1 MTKPSDGTLVRA
13 VAMGAFA
20 LGALGAC
27 GATDEEPPDPPP
39 ALTPSVMETTTAPA
53 EESTKPEATAR
64 SLPDAPTK
72 PPEMAGDDVDGA
84 VAAAEYFLLLY
95 PYVYATGDLDEWQ
108 AMSHPDCNF
117 CASVISNV
125 TSLHSNGG
133 HSEGPT
139 IDITHTSGSAPE
151 GEYKFFSAWLDV
163 EAGEIRRF
171 DEDSNLVELFPASF
185 LEVDL
190 ALEKSD
196 STWQVRGVVQN
207 LLIEEDDHL

>member
-125 TSLHSNGG
+125 DRI
-133 HSEGPT
+133 HSEDGYVV
-139 IDITHTSGSAPE
+139 DEEMEITVIEAYLPERDGGVFAVDLLLVSGTSVEYSVEGQVVEEWRE
-151 GEYKFFSAWLDV
+151 GE
-163 EAGEIRRF
+163 
-171 DEDSNLVELFPASF
+171 
-185 LEVDL
+185 
-190 ALEKSD
+190 
-196 STWQVRGVVQN
+196 
-207 LLIEEDDHL
+207 

>member
-125 TSLHSNGG
+125 TDLHRSVDDFRG
-133 HSEGPT
+133 SRIT
-139 IDITHTSGSAPE
+139 IIESFGDISAESPYYFVDLQIAVSSGEVTLGDTNEIRAFGE
-151 GEYKFFSAWLDV
+151 GE
-163 EAGEIRRF
+163 
-171 DEDSNLVELFPASF
+171 
-185 LEVDL
+185 
-190 ALEKSD
+190 
-196 STWQVRGVVQN
+196 RGAAVAV
-207 LLIEEDDHL
+207 LREGDRWI